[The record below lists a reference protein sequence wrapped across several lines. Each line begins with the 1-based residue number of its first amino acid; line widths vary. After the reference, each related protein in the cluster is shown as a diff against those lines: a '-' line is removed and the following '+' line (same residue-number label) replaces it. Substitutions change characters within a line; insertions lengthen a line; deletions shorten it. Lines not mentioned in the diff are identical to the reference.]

1 MKSRKTVL
9 ALSTLLFLSVLSIL
23 VLPFRQ
29 SLLAKTEETAL
40 MHQPSS
46 GEVASPLP
54 SNEPAVSES
63 SSIKEESSRAPEKES
78 SSLPSTEATTASID
92 DRIPV
97 SSIEETKETKEKTI
111 ASSEGAEKAALEKK
125 ATSAAQA
132 TIAPTSVIQPP
143 ATKQEVEA
151 NYNFS
156 VVKNQTTQ
164 EFIDSIGADAQAIA
178 WKEELYAS
186 VMIAQ
191 AILETGSGNSQL
203 ARPPYHNLFGIKGS
217 YQGKQVNFGTQE
229 DNGSGQLYTIQ
240 SGFRQYPSYKES
252 LEDYAALLKNGIS
265 GNAKFYQSVWK
276 DVAETYQEATKA
288 LTGKYA
294 TDTQY
299 DKKLNALIET
309 YQLTDY
315 DNDPAKREKSE
326 KVDKAS
332 TKKEKET
339 NAKDKT
345 KETQAAVTEKNTA
358 LTEESLQQVTELLP
372 IPQRP
377 AKQVPGNLN
386 TQ

>member
-23 VLPFRQ
+23 ALPFRQ
-29 SLLAKTEETAL
+29 SLLAKTEETTPT
-40 MHQPSS
+40 HQPSS

-54 SNEPAVSES
+54 SSEPAVSES

-78 SSLPSTEATTASID
+78 STLPSTEATASTD
-92 DRIPV
+92 DRVPV
-97 SSIEETKETKEKTI
+97 SSIEETKEKTI
-111 ASSEGAEKAALEKK
+111 ASSEGAEKTASQKK

-132 TIAPTSVIQPP
+132 TVAPTSVIQPP

-178 WKEELYAS
+178 WKEDLYAS

-217 YQGKQVNFGTQE
+217 YQGKQVNFATQE

-265 GNAKFYQSVWK
+265 GNTKFYQCVWK
-276 DVAETYQEATKA
+276 EVAKTYQEATKA

-315 DNDPAKREKSE
+315 DSDPAKREKSE
-326 KVDKAS
+326 KADKAS

-339 NAKDKT
+339 NTKDKT
-345 KETQAAVTEKNTA
+345 EETQEAVTEKNTA
-358 LTEESLQQVTELLP
+358 LTEESLQQVAELLP